1 MTAFETRE
9 TQMRN
14 FDQIRR
20 RAMGRTSLLALFAVG
35 LVVPTGAWKLYTEQ
49 LALQPTSKLW
59 VEGTSSI
66 KSFSCQATEVKATVE
81 ASGTNAVAR
90 LMTGDKAV
98 ETVNVVVPSEKLDC
112 GNGTMNEHMRKAL
125 KVNEAPTIDFHV
137 TSYDMTKEANGV
149 AGKLTGTLSLGG
161 QTKTITVPA
170 MGVME
175 AGALHVTG
183 SYELAM
189 SDYNLKAPSLM
200 FGRIKVRDR
209 VTVKFDLLLKS

>member
-1 MTAFETRE
+1 
-9 TQMRN
+9 MRH

-20 RAMGRTSLLALFAVG
+20 RVAGRKSLLALFAAA
-35 LVVPTGAWKLYTEQ
+35 LVVPTGAWTPYTEQ

-66 KSFSCQATEVKATVE
+66 RSFSCQATEVKATVE
-81 ASGTNAVAR
+81 ASGANAVAR

-98 ETVNVVVPSEKLDC
+98 ESVNVVVPSEKLDC
-112 GNGTMNEHMRKAL
+112 GNGTMNEHMRKAI
-125 KVNEAPTIDFHV
+125 KSAENPTIAFHV
-137 TSYDMTKEANGV
+137 TSYDMVKEENGV

-170 MGVME
+170 TAVME

-183 SYELAM
+183 SYPLVM

-200 FGRIKVRDR
+200 FGRIKVRDQ
-209 VTVKFDLLLKS
+209 VTVKFDLLLKA